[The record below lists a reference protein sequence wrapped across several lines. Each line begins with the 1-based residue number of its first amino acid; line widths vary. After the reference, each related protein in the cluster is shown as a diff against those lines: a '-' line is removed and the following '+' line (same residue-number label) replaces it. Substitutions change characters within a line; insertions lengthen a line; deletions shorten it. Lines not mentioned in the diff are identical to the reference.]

1 MEKQPKLN
9 NSKEV
14 IVYLAKEFPRC
25 FLAEGEAKP
34 LKIGIFQ
41 DIVNRLGENSCIS
54 KTQLRTALRLYT
66 TSWRY
71 LYGIKAGT
79 QRVDLDGNPCGILDE
94 QHVEY
99 ARKQLEE
106 AKARIQLQKL
116 EQKKVHKANEA
127 SKVPHKTI
135 EQKKRTAKKPV
146 MVESKK
152 SPSSGTK
159 AKKSFKKSHINS
171 NPISKSEIANLKVG
185 QYVRVKAG
193 QKALDATSLEIVK
206 DGARV
211 QLASGMAMLV
221 RAEHIQL

>member
-14 IVYLAKEFPRC
+14 IVYLAKEFPNC

-41 DIVNRLGENSCIS
+41 DIVERLGEASCVS

-71 LYGIKAGT
+71 LYGIKAGA
-79 QRVDLDGNPCGILDE
+79 QRVDLDGNPCGVLDE

-106 AKARIQLQKL
+106 AKARIQAQKAGQKNTHNANNISKKL
-116 EQKKVHKANEA
+116 HKSAEQKK
-127 SKVPHKTI
+127 I
-135 EQKKRTAKKPV
+135 AKKPV
-146 MVESKK
+146 IVD
-152 SPSSGTK
+152 
-159 AKKSFKKSHINS
+159 AKKATSSNNNVKKNFKKQHANS
-171 NPISKSEIANLKVG
+171 KSISKIEIASLKVG

-193 QKALDATSLEIVK
+193 QKAMDATILEIVK

>member
-14 IVYLAKEFPRC
+14 IVYLAKEFPSC

-41 DIVNRLGENSCIS
+41 DIVERLGEASCVS

-71 LYGIKAGT
+71 LYGIKAGA
-79 QRVDLDGNPCGILDE
+79 QRVDLDGNPCGFLDE
-94 QHVEY
+94 QHIEY

-106 AKARIQLQKL
+106 AKARIQAQKSDQKNTRNVNNVSKKWYKTA
-116 EQKKVHKANEA
+116 EQKK
-127 SKVPHKTI
+127 I
-135 EQKKRTAKKPV
+135 AKKPIAAD
-146 MVESKK
+146 
-152 SPSSGTK
+152 
-159 AKKSFKKSHINS
+159 AKKSEQSKNNERKNFKKPPVNS
-171 NPISKSEIANLKVG
+171 KSISKIEIASLKVG

-193 QKALDATSLEIVK
+193 QKAMDATILEIVK